1 MNADRTHQER
11 FLSEYA
17 RPNDIASE
25 VVRIFRRDGLSM
37 LSDDQLSEVVQRL
50 VDDEKATRIRN
61 RFNRQSIKAE
71 AVAAKIYQWANP
83 GRSK

>member
-1 MNADRTHQER
+1 MSADRIHQER

-37 LSDDQLSEVVQRL
+37 LSADQLSEVVQRL
-50 VDDEKATRIRN
+50 VDDAKIVRGHN
-61 RFNRQSIKAE
+61 RFNRQ
-71 AVAAKIYQWANP
+71 VARSAKVEKVGHEVESEIAA
-83 GRSK
+83 